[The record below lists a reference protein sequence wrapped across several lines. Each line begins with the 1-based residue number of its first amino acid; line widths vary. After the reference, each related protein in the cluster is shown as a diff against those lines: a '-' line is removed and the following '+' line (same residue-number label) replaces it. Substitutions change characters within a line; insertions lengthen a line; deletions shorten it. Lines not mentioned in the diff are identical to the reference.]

1 MKKDHSSCCP
11 GPRRQRPDLPGAD
24 TARPGTPRPRQRLHI
39 GPLPPPPPAPGP
51 RAPTPGPPATPARRS
66 PGARTP
72 SCGGTRAGN
81 LRDSETQRPQY
92 PQRRH
97 PGSSLPHPHEGAQRP
112 QPAPASRC
120 EGSAQPPRARL
131 LPPGGGPTYTAR
143 TLLRRRLP
151 GWHVRAG
158 REGGAGSG
166 PDPSPGVSRADPP
179 PCLSG
184 AASLRGGSRL
194 AVAPGGVA
202 KPRRGCEN
210 GRRGVSE
217 GREPRTSEGSH
228 VSVQAMLSAGSAEG
242 PHHAH
247 ASERTL
253 ECAVTLRVAAT
264 GGG

>member
-1 MKKDHSSCCP
+1 MAAHRPPPPATTSPGAAGTYPRSSSDSSTSLSRSSNSILRRDTGGEP
-11 GPRRQRPDLPGAD
+11 ARQRDSALPVPA
-24 TARPGTPRPRQRLHI
+24 APPPRV
-39 GPLPPPPPAPGP
+39 PPPPPPRGGSTAAARPRLALRGERAAPARP
-51 RAPTPGPPATPARRS
+51 SPPPPAAAPRTRLARCC
-66 PGARTP
+66 A
-72 SCGGTRAGN
+72 AGC
-81 LRDSETQRPQY
+81 RVGMSGR
-92 PQRRH
+92 
-97 PGSSLPHPHEGAQRP
+97 G
-112 QPAPASRC
+112 
-120 EGSAQPPRARL
+120 
-131 LPPGGGPTYTAR
+131 
-143 TLLRRRLP
+143 
-151 GWHVRAG
+151 G
-158 REGGAGSG
+158 REGGAGSR
-166 PDPSPGVSRADPP
+166 PDPSPGFCRADPP

-184 AASLRGGSRL
+184 AASLRGGPRL

-228 VSVQAMLSAGSAEG
+228 VSVQAVLSAGSAEG